1 MASLGTAFMRET
13 ADAIESSL
21 DSVRIDRFRAL
32 LEGPLAIVASGGS
45 FTTALLW
52 AHLHEAAGWPAWA
65 MTPYSFSQRR
75 VPADTRVL
83 LLSAGGHHHDIV
95 RAAAIAA
102 ERGYEMR
109 TATCHAHSPLAERVA
124 SSMPDGSVLA
134 IGPLPRPDGLIAVQA
149 LVAFSVLAACIYD
162 GPGSRAELFDVDGI
176 APPAAVPRF
185 VLAFGA
191 GAAEPAAVDLANK
204 CQEAGLAP
212 AWATDVRHFS
222 HGQFMMLRS
231 VGPDSLLVSFATRD
245 QREYVER
252 FAAVLPPATPL
263 HRIEVETEGA
273 AAALAL
279 LARSMRSFE
288 GLVELGGGAPT
299 TSLLPDWGWTLYE
312 LEL

>member
-1 MASLGTAFMRET
+1 MASLDTAFMRGT
-13 ADAIESSL
+13 AEAIEASL
-21 DSVRIDRFRAL
+21 DSHRIDRFRAL
-32 LEGPLAIVASGGS
+32 LDGPLAIVASGGS

-65 MTPYSFSQRR
+65 MTPYNFSQRKL
-75 VPADTRVL
+75 PADTRVL

-95 RAAAIAA
+95 RAAAISA
-102 ERGYEMR
+102 ERGYETR

-124 SSMPDGSVLA
+124 GSMPDGSVFA
-134 IGPLPRPDGLIAVQA
+134 IGALPRPDGLIAVQA
-149 LVAFSVLAACIYD
+149 LVAFGVLAARLYD
-162 GPGSRAELFDVDGI
+162 GPGRRAELFEVDGME
-176 APPAAVPRF
+176 PPVSRPRF
-185 VLAFGA
+185 VVAFGA

-231 VGPDSLLVSFATRD
+231 AEPDTLLVSFATRG
-245 QREYVER
+245 QRDYVDR
-252 FAAVLPPATPL
+252 FAAALPPSIPL
-263 HRIEVETEGA
+263 HRIDVETEGV
-273 AAALAL
+273 AAALSL

-288 GLVELGGGAPT
+288 RLVELGGGAPT
-299 TSLLPDWGWTLYE
+299 MAVLPAWGWTLYE